1 MVQGDIAVLM
11 DQHVGVGEDLSSYA
25 LYPGDSGLII
35 ELAGPDQAALLIS
48 GHIIYVCLDS
58 LEKLE

>member
-35 ELAGPDQAALLIS
+35 ELAGSHVALLIS